1 MTNKKILA
9 VIPARSGSKG
19 LKNKNILKL
28 NGKPLIQF
36 TIDQVKKSKF
46 IDMICISTDSRIIK
60 KLTKNQNIWC
70 DKLRPK
76 KISGDKSKLFH
87 AVKFVLDNIRYKPD
101 LIVELHPTHLF
112 RSTELINKAIKI
124 FLRKKNLDSLIS
136 ILEVKNT
143 SHPDYVI
150 KLKNDIIKYKYSPTS
165 FNRHFLKKRYQ
176 SSGIILISTLKSFLK
191 NKNMIGEKCY
201 GFVVKNEIEKIDINN
216 ATDFEFCKFL
226 MKK

>member
-28 NGKPLIQF
+28 KGKPLIQF
-36 TIDQVKKSKF
+36 TIDQVKKSRF
-46 IDMICISTDSRIIK
+46 IDMISVSTDSKIIK

-87 AVKFVLDNIRYKPD
+87 AVKFVLDNIRYEPD

-112 RSTELINKAIKI
+112 RSTELIDKAIKI

-143 SHPDYVI
+143 AHPDYVI

-165 FNRHFLKKRYQ
+165 FNRHFLRKRYQ
-176 SSGIILISTLKSFLK
+176 SSGVILISTLKSFLK
-191 NKNMIGEKCY
+191 NKTMIGKKCY

-226 MKK
+226 MRK

>member
-1 MTNKKILA
+1 MTKKKILA

-28 NGKPLIQF
+28 KGKPLIQF
-36 TIDQVKKSKF
+36 TVDQVKKSKL
-46 IDMICISTDSRIIK
+46 IDVISISTDSIIIK
-60 KLTKNQNIWC
+60 KLAKTQNIWC

-87 AVKFVLDNIRYKPD
+87 AVKFVLDNIKFEPD
-101 LIVELHPTHLF
+101 LIVELHPTHVF
-112 RSTELINKAIKI
+112 RSTELIDQAIKI

-136 ILEVKNT
+136 VLEVKNT
-143 SHPDYVI
+143 AHPDYVI
-150 KLKNDIIKYKYSPTS
+150 KLKNNIIKYKHSPTS
-165 FNRHFLKKRYQ
+165 FNRHFLRKKYQ

-191 NKNMIGEKCY
+191 NKTMIGKKCY
-201 GFVVKNEIEKIDINN
+201 GFVVRNEIEKIDINN